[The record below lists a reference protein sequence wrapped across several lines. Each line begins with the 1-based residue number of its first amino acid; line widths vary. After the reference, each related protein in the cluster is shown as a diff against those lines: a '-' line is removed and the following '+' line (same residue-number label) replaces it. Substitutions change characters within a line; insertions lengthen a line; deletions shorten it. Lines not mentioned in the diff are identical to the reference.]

1 MPVDPEPAI
10 VIVTIR
16 GWVADDP
23 EAETIPLK
31 FHVEWTS
38 GYTEPLVIDFDSKH
52 FSKNRWKALRM
63 LDFSVDFGPDRL
75 DWEFCFDDLTVQ
87 FTKSDQDLWSGGNRA
102 AGSRPEETTQG
113 EEL

>member
-1 MPVDPEPAI
+1 
-10 VIVTIR
+10 
-16 GWVADDP
+16 
-23 EAETIPLK
+23 
-31 FHVEWTS
+31 
-38 GYTEPLVIDFDSKH
+38 
-52 FSKNRWKALRM
+52 M

-87 FTKSDQDLWSGGNRA
+87 FTKSDQDLWLGGKQA